1 MNINR
6 LKVWLVL
13 FLSTIVLISGI
24 IASIIYSSSYFSPLG
39 NNYAKEELKLLDKLM
54 SKDYV
59 ELSLIFKDFKVS
71 EEEKN
76 QINELSIIKHN
87 LGKITFIIQELDRKP
102 IYEKGLIITSK
113 NKTVNFYE
121 RIGIESINFV
131 VFIKKIFL
139 KNKEN
144 DCNDL
149 FRMPYISYKDGIDVY
164 EIQCAFKLN
173 QSMMRIYRGDKY
185 KTSYIIAKSV
195 PISSKNKVLG
205 VIQIVSDA
213 RKLEEKLGIILISIL
228 APVLFSI
235 LLVSI
240 FIFYLQYFL
249 STKVKANWINAKNIA
264 HNIKNKT
271 NAIKYYANKNTN
283 NINDYRANLLTIN
296 SIVNNLDNFI
306 EDTLNT
312 AKHQHYG
319 LLAKNNKHDLV
330 NLKDVI
336 NIIKKLYVSK
346 DVIFVKNISCIVL
359 GEKNKLIDAISAAID
374 NSLYWNSGSGSVE
387 VKIYQNNNFID
398 LIISDRGPGIIDE
411 DKKNIFLKKYSKS
424 GGNGIGLYIAK
435 NIVVSYGGQLFA
447 LDREGGGLKMV
458 FKFKVSRNNVQ

>member
-39 NNYAKEELKLLDKLM
+39 NNYAKEELKLLDQLM
-54 SKDYV
+54 SKDYA

-139 KNKEN
+139 KNQEN

-195 PISSKNKVLG
+195 PISSNNKVLG

-271 NAIKYYANKNTN
+271 NAIKYYANKNTK
-283 NINDYRANLLTIN
+283 NINDYRENLLTIN

-312 AKHQHYG
+312 AKRQHYG
-319 LLAKNNKHDLV
+319 LLAKINKHDLV

-346 DVIFVKNISCIVL
+346 DVIFVKNINCIIL

-387 VKIYQNNNFID
+387 VIIYENNNFID

>member
-1 MNINR
+1 MDINR

-39 NNYAKEELKLLDKLM
+39 NNYAKEELKLLDQLM
-54 SKDYV
+54 SKDYA

-113 NKTVNFYE
+113 NQTVNFYE

-131 VFIKKIFL
+131 VFLKKIFL
-139 KNKEN
+139 KNQEN

-195 PISSKNKVLG
+195 PISSNNKVLG

-271 NAIKYYANKNTN
+271 NAIKYYANKNTK
-283 NINDYRANLLTIN
+283 NINDYRENLLTIN

-312 AKHQHYG
+312 AKRQHYG
-319 LLAKNNKHDLV
+319 LLAKINKHDLV

-387 VKIYQNNNFID
+387 VKIYENNNFID

>member
-1 MNINR
+1 M
-6 LKVWLVL
+6 
-13 FLSTIVLISGI
+13 
-24 IASIIYSSSYFSPLG
+24 
-39 NNYAKEELKLLDKLM
+39 
-54 SKDYV
+54 
-59 ELSLIFKDFKVS
+59 
-71 EEEKN
+71 
-76 QINELSIIKHN
+76 
-87 LGKITFIIQELDRKP
+87 
-102 IYEKGLIITSK
+102 
-113 NKTVNFYE
+113 
-121 RIGIESINFV
+121 
-131 VFIKKIFL
+131 
-139 KNKEN
+139 
-144 DCNDL
+144 
-149 FRMPYISYKDGIDVY
+149 
-164 EIQCAFKLN
+164 
-173 QSMMRIYRGDKY
+173 
-185 KTSYIIAKSV
+185 
-195 PISSKNKVLG
+195 
-205 VIQIVSDA
+205 
-213 RKLEEKLGIILISIL
+213 
-228 APVLFSI
+228 
-235 LLVSI
+235 VSI

-271 NAIKYYANKNTN
+271 NAIKYYTNKNTN
-283 NINDYRANLLTIN
+283 NINDYRVNLLTIN

-387 VKIYQNNNFID
+387 VIIYENNNFID

>member
-1 MNINR
+1 M
-6 LKVWLVL
+6 
-13 FLSTIVLISGI
+13 
-24 IASIIYSSSYFSPLG
+24 
-39 NNYAKEELKLLDKLM
+39 
-54 SKDYV
+54 
-59 ELSLIFKDFKVS
+59 
-71 EEEKN
+71 
-76 QINELSIIKHN
+76 
-87 LGKITFIIQELDRKP
+87 
-102 IYEKGLIITSK
+102 
-113 NKTVNFYE
+113 
-121 RIGIESINFV
+121 
-131 VFIKKIFL
+131 
-139 KNKEN
+139 
-144 DCNDL
+144 
-149 FRMPYISYKDGIDVY
+149 
-164 EIQCAFKLN
+164 
-173 QSMMRIYRGDKY
+173 
-185 KTSYIIAKSV
+185 
-195 PISSKNKVLG
+195 
-205 VIQIVSDA
+205 
-213 RKLEEKLGIILISIL
+213 GIILISIL

-249 STKVKANWINAKNIA
+249 SRKVKANWINAKNIA

-271 NAIKYYANKNTN
+271 NAIKYYANKNTK
-283 NINDYRANLLTIN
+283 NINDYRENLLTIN

-319 LLAKNNKHDLV
+319 ILAKNNKHDLV

-387 VKIYQNNNFID
+387 VKIYENNNFID

>member
-39 NNYAKEELKLLDKLM
+39 NNYAKEELKLLDQLM
-54 SKDYV
+54 SKDYA

-113 NKTVNFYE
+113 NQTVNFYE
-121 RIGIESINFV
+121 RVGIESINFV

-139 KNKEN
+139 KNQEN

-195 PISSKNKVLG
+195 PISSNNKVLG

-271 NAIKYYANKNTN
+271 NAIKYYANKNTK
-283 NINDYRANLLTIN
+283 NINDYRENLLTIN

-387 VKIYQNNNFID
+387 VKIYENNNFID

>member
-39 NNYAKEELKLLDKLM
+39 NNYAKEELKLLDQLM
-54 SKDYV
+54 SKDYA

-113 NKTVNFYE
+113 NQTVNFYE
-121 RIGIESINFV
+121 RVGIESINFV

-139 KNKEN
+139 KNQEN

-195 PISSKNKVLG
+195 PISSNNKVLG

-271 NAIKYYANKNTN
+271 NAIKYYANKNTK
-283 NINDYRANLLTIN
+283 NINDYRENLLTIN

-312 AKHQHYG
+312 AKRQHYG
-319 LLAKNNKHDLV
+319 LLAKINKHDLV

-387 VKIYQNNNFID
+387 VKIYENNNFID

>member
-13 FLSTIVLISGI
+13 LFSTIILISGVT
-24 IASIIYSSSYFSPLG
+24 ASIIYSSSYLSPIG
-39 NNYAKEELKLLDKLM
+39 SNYAKEELKLLDKLM

-59 ELSLIFKDFKVS
+59 ELSNIFKDLKVS

-76 QINELSIIKHN
+76 QIDELNIIKQN
-87 LGKITFIIQELDRKP
+87 IGKIKFIIQERDRRT
-102 IYEKGLIITSK
+102 IYTKGSIITYN

-131 VFIKKIFL
+131 VFIKKIIL

-144 DCNDL
+144 DCNNY
-149 FRMPYISYKDGIDVY
+149 FRNPDRSYIDEIEIY
-164 EIQCAFKLN
+164 EIGCAFNKN
-173 QSMMRIYRGDKY
+173 ESMMRIYRGDKY
-185 KTSYIIAKSV
+185 NTSYIISKSL
-195 PISSKNKVLG
+195 PISLNNKVLG
-205 VIQIVSDA
+205 VIQIASDA
-213 RKLEEKLGIILISIL
+213 RKLEEKLGVILISIL
-228 APVLFSI
+228 APVFFSI

-271 NAIKYYANKNTN
+271 NAIKYYANKSTN
-283 NINDYRANLLTIN
+283 NIDIYKENLSTIN
-296 SIVNNLDNFI
+296 SIVDNLDGFI
-306 EDTLNT
+306 EDTLDT
-312 AKHQHYG
+312 AKQQHYG
-319 LLAKNNKHDLV
+319 LLTKNNKHNLV
-330 NLKDVI
+330 NLTDVM
-336 NIIKKLYVSK
+336 NVIKKLYISK
-346 DVIFVKNISCIVL
+346 DLIFFKNISCIVI
-359 GEKNKLIDAISAAID
+359 GEKNKLIDAISAVID
-374 NSLYWNSGSGSVE
+374 NSLYWNTGSGDVE
-387 VKIYQNNNFID
+387 VKIYKNNNFID

-435 NIVVSYGGQLFA
+435 NIVVSYGGELFA
-447 LDREGGGLKMV
+447 LDRDGGGLKMV
-458 FKFKVSRNNVQ
+458 FKFKVSK

>member
-59 ELSLIFKDFKVS
+59 KLSLIFKDFKVS

-139 KNKEN
+139 KNQEN

-195 PISSKNKVLG
+195 PISSNNKVLG

-283 NINDYRANLLTIN
+283 NINDYRVNLLTIN

-387 VKIYQNNNFID
+387 VKIYENNNFID

>member
-1 MNINR
+1 MDINR

-39 NNYAKEELKLLDKLM
+39 NNYAKEELKFLDQLM

-139 KNKEN
+139 KNQEN

-195 PISSKNKVLG
+195 PISSNNKVLG

-213 RKLEEKLGIILISIL
+213 RKLEGKLGIILISIL

-283 NINDYRANLLTIN
+283 NINDYRENLLTIN

-319 LLAKNNKHDLV
+319 LLAKINKHDLV

-346 DVIFVKNISCIVL
+346 DVIFVKNISCIIL

-387 VKIYQNNNFID
+387 VKMHENNNFID

-435 NIVVSYGGQLFA
+435 NIVVSYGGELFA
-447 LDREGGGLKMV
+447 LDREGGGLKIV
-458 FKFKVSRNNVQ
+458 FKFKVSRNNIQ

>member
-39 NNYAKEELKLLDKLM
+39 NNYAKEELKLLDQLM

-113 NKTVNFYE
+113 NQTVNFYE

-139 KNKEN
+139 KNQEN

-195 PISSKNKVLG
+195 PISSNNKVLG

-271 NAIKYYANKNTN
+271 NAIKYYANKNTK
-283 NINDYRANLLTIN
+283 NINDYRENLLTIN

-346 DVIFVKNISCIVL
+346 DVIFFKNISCIVL
-359 GEKNKLIDAISAAID
+359 GGKNKLIDAISAAID

-387 VKIYQNNNFID
+387 VKIYENNNFID
-398 LIISDRGPGIIDE
+398 LIIFDRGPGIIDE